1 MKLHREKKKKM
12 SKTLKLTN
20 ASACLSQ
27 YLSPNT
33 FSFIESQVKM
43 SKRSRHAYRWKT
55 EDKMLALSIFFHS
68 RKAYKILSQLFILPS
83 VRTLLRDLQKMN
95 IKPGFSQYVLDAL
108 TLKVQAMHPTDRN
121 VALVFDEMSIKQSLV
136 YNEGTDSVEGFE
148 DFGNLGQT
156 RYIANHATAFMVR
169 GLASK
174 WKQPVGYFLSS
185 GPIKAK
191 ILQSLTWQC
200 IDKVDQTGL
209 NVVALVCD
217 QGSNN
222 RSFIQN
228 LEKVTI
234 EKPFIKHGN
243 KQVFVFYDPP
253 YLLKNV
259 RNNLKKAD
267 LKVGDNMVS
276 WQHIVDFYNIDKVQM
291 IQLAPK
297 LTDKHVQWLISYLPR
312 VVRAIVKLIM
322 TKYYWTS
329 AVLQWQNI

>member
-1 MKLHREKKKKM
+1 MKTKKKNWKFTDETSQGEEEKM

-20 ASACLSQ
+20 ALACLSQ
-27 YLSPNT
+27 YLSPDT

-43 SKRSRHAYRWKT
+43 SKRSRHAYRLKT
-55 EDKMLALSIFFHS
+55 GDKMLALSIFFHS
-68 RKAYKILSQLFILPS
+68 RKAYKILSQLFILPL

-95 IKPGFSQYVLDAL
+95 IKPGFSQSVLDAL

-191 ILQSLTWQC
+191 ILQSLTQQC

-222 RSFIQN
+222 
-228 LEKVTI
+228 
-234 EKPFIKHGN
+234 
-243 KQVFVFYDPP
+243 
-253 YLLKNV
+253 
-259 RNNLKKAD
+259 
-267 LKVGDNMVS
+267 
-276 WQHIVDFYNIDKVQM
+276 
-291 IQLAPK
+291 
-297 LTDKHVQWLISYLPR
+297 
-312 VVRAIVKLIM
+312 
-322 TKYYWTS
+322 
-329 AVLQWQNI
+329 